1 MGNNLVFHCKG
12 QHFFDFFCC
21 KSVDIDYPAF
31 CLILHVEKMLP
42 IEVKRN
48 TILVERQSLGC
59 MRHKY
64 ILVQV
69 RNTDRS
75 HLAWLILF
83 SSILHIDSKD
93 TVEVT
98 VHESE

>member
-1 MGNNLVFHCKG
+1 MGNNLVFYCKG

-83 SSILHIDSKD
+83 SSILHIDSED

>member
-1 MGNNLVFHCKG
+1 MGNNLVFYCKG
-12 QHFFDFFCC
+12 QYFFDFFSC
-21 KSVDIDYPAF
+21 KSVDIDYSSF

-48 TILVERQSLGC
+48 TILVERQPLRC

-83 SSILHIDSKD
+83 SSVLHIDSED